1 MCADAPL
8 QNKNPGLLAQG
19 FPIQTAAVSVADA
32 DARANPDAAIAVP
45 NRLAA
50 RHVAARSVGRLVV
63 NVGGRRG
70 VVGPRLR
77 SGSGAEHS
85 TDHQTAEN
93 ACGNRAA
100 VTGLRRLGRGR
111 GERQRGG
118 GRAHHQNLR
127 HFQLP
132 PRDFTNPN
140 TRVASKVRPNGKQI
154 VFPDGRAGSDLRYS
168 QRRGH
173 ILPRNWPFHRSCSCR
188 PRLYGEPMSLAHT
201 PSAAA
206 LNPPG
211 LIRHDWTR
219 EEIRALFALPFP
231 DLIFEAQRVH
241 RLHFDPA
248 EVQISTL
255 LSIKT
260 GGCPEDCAYCPQSA
274 KYDTGVKAEKLMAL
288 DAVLREAQA
297 AKASGA
303 SRFCM
308 GAAWRSPKDRDVENV
323 CAMIEGVKAL
333 GLETCATLGM
343 LDAKQAQRLKDSGL
357 DYYNHNLD
365 TSPEFYGEIIT
376 TRTYKDR
383 LDTLAHVRDAGINVC
398 CGGIV
403 GMGEGAEDRVGMIAA
418 LASLPVHPESVPINM
433 LVQVEGTPLDHEN
446 KLDPLDFVRTIAVA
460 RITMPKSV
468 VRLSAGRED
477 MSEETQALCFIAG
490 ANSIFYG
497 PKLLTTPN
505 PGRDRDMKLL
515 DKLGLR
521 PMER

>member
-1 MCADAPL
+1 
-8 QNKNPGLLAQG
+8 
-19 FPIQTAAVSVADA
+19 
-32 DARANPDAAIAVP
+32 
-45 NRLAA
+45 
-50 RHVAARSVGRLVV
+50 
-63 NVGGRRG
+63 
-70 VVGPRLR
+70 
-77 SGSGAEHS
+77 
-85 TDHQTAEN
+85 
-93 ACGNRAA
+93 
-100 VTGLRRLGRGR
+100 
-111 GERQRGG
+111 
-118 GRAHHQNLR
+118 
-127 HFQLP
+127 
-132 PRDFTNPN
+132 
-140 TRVASKVRPNGKQI
+140 
-154 VFPDGRAGSDLRYS
+154 
-168 QRRGH
+168 
-173 ILPRNWPFHRSCSCR
+173 
-188 PRLYGEPMSLAHT
+188 MSLAESMNS
-201 PSAAA
+201 PA
-206 LNPPG
+206 PPG
-211 LIRHDWTR
+211 LVRNDWTR
-219 EEIRALFALPFP
+219 DEVRALFALPFP
-231 DLIFEAQRVH
+231 DLMFEAARIH
-241 RLHFDPA
+241 RMHFDPA

-274 KYDTGVKAEKLMAL
+274 KYDTGVKAEKLMAVE
-288 DAVLREAQA
+288 AVLAEARA

-323 CAMIEGVKAL
+323 CAMVEGVKAL

-343 LDAKQAQRLKDSGL
+343 LTPEQAKRLKLSGL

-376 TRTYKDR
+376 TRVYQDR
-383 LDTLAHVRDAGINVC
+383 LDTLGAVRDAGINVC

-403 GMGEGAEDRVGMIAA
+403 GMGEAPDDRAGLIVA

-433 LVQVEGTPLDHEN
+433 LVQVEGTPLSGGSN
-446 KLDPLDFVRTIAVA
+446 KLDPLEFVRTIAVA

-477 MSEETQALCFIAG
+477 MSEETQALCFLAG

-505 PGRDRDMKLL
+505 PGRDRDMRLL